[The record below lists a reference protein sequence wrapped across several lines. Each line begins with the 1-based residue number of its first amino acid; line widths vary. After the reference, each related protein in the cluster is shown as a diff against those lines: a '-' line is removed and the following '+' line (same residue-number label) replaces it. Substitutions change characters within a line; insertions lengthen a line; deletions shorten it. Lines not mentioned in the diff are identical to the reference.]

1 VTWQVFSLVAWA
13 DSDTF
18 WVVVSFASLALSF
31 AVFYEVE
38 GLKSKVWGWSS
49 KVWDHYIKLEV
60 WWSWRYEL

>member
-13 DSDTF
+13 DLDTF

-38 GLKSKVWGWSS
+38 GFKSEVWGWSS
-49 KVWDHYIKLEV
+49 KV
-60 WWSWRYEL
+60 